1 MYVFSEELPLNPPS
15 GGVAT
20 SSQQETNVCLTS
32 TQVHARLSVRI
43 ALQQRTKTQRT
54 VDHILLVKTEH
65 ASVNHNT
72 SYLEQRQYSVLIN
85 TASDITFSPMLSTW
99 VLLRK

>member
-1 MYVFSEELPLNPPS
+1 MYLFSEELPLNPPS

-20 SSQQETNVCLTS
+20 SSQQETNVCLAS

-43 ALQQRTKTQRT
+43 ALQQRTKSQRT

-65 ASVNHNT
+65 VSVNHNT
-72 SYLEQRQYSVLIN
+72 SYLEQRQYSVLI
-85 TASDITFSPMLSTW
+85 TQLQT
-99 VLLRK
+99 LLFPYVVYVGFTK